1 MADMPSCTICEHCD
15 FPSLKCNFHKNGIP
29 QHILF
34 EEEGSIDTICR
45 HFKRYQINDDDSLLV
60 VEKGR

>member
-15 FPSLKCNFHKNGIP
+15 FPSLKCDFHKNGIP

-34 EEEGSIDTICR
+34 EEEGSIETICR
-45 HFKRYQINDDDSLLV
+45 HLRDI
-60 VEKGR
+60 R